1 MISDEN
7 CLLDKLRTKLTAKSK
22 YLWYSFYWTIV
33 IFLRFWN
40 RIPHINY
47 YLKLSFISKKG
58 TYCWIGINMPLL
70 KIVLERLVL
79 APGFRQWTGFL
90 AHSVLYRAVT
100 SVCLSALPFHLIS
113 APGRCS
119 SQFWARLILRVFSH
133 VIFLCV
139 WSWRDV
145 IKDEILESC
154 WL

>member
-7 CLLDKLRTKLTAKSK
+7 CLLDKLRTKLTATWK

-100 SVCLSALPFHLIS
+100 SVCLSALPFHLFCSRKMFIS
-113 APGRCS
+113 ILSQTNLTGFLTCYFFMCLKLKRC
-119 SQFWARLILRVFSH
+119 
-133 VIFLCV
+133 
-139 WSWRDV
+139 D
-145 IKDEILESC
+145 
-154 WL
+154 